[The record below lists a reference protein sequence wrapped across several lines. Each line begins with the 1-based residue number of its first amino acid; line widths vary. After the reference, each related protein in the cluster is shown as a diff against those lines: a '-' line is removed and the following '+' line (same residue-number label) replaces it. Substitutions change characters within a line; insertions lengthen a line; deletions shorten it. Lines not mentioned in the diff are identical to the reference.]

1 MIRLALAGAL
11 AAAALIQPAEAK
23 GFLGLSTRNPG
34 PMIAWYRNTF
44 DLKVMRTVR
53 PENANL
59 TVTILDGPLVTV
71 EILARPDLVPSDE
84 MPERHVG
91 IFKAGFEIDDL
102 TPWLARWRSSS
113 VDIAYGPFD
122 ELQPPQ
128 RSVIL
133 RDPDRNLIHLVQPLP
148 PG

>member
-1 MIRLALAGAL
+1 MIRLVLAGAL
-11 AAAALIQPAEAK
+11 AAAALVQPAEAK

-44 DLKVMRTVR
+44 DLRIVRTIR
-53 PENANL
+53 PDNANL
-59 TVTILDGPLVTV
+59 TVTILDGLLVTV
-71 EILARPDLVPSDE
+71 EILARADLIPSDGA
-84 MPERHVG
+84 PERRVG
-91 IFKAGFEIDDL
+91 IFKAGFEVTDL
-102 TPWLARWRSSS
+102 TPWLAKWRSTG

-122 ELQPPQ
+122 EAQPPQ

-148 PG
+148 PQ